1 MKYLLLLIALL
12 VLPAVAA
19 ATVQPDDFAYGRS
32 LSLTS
37 KGAVYRLNVP
47 REIYATVTRDDL
59 GDIRIFNKAD
69 MAVPHALR
77 RPQKAQEQ
85 LELLKSLPFFPLYR
99 QDDRTGQEGLSVRI
113 EKGLDGAV
121 IDVQSE
127 ENKDTDKQELTG
139 YIIDAREFEFRVDEL
154 DIAWQAEKTNNV
166 ATVALAFSQDLTHW
180 TTLVPQATLARM
192 EYSGHK
198 IRQTKIPV
206 QSQGGGY
213 LRLSWPTP
221 QSRITVEK
229 ITAIRKSKTP
239 DPVRSWATFPGA
251 SADNDQ
257 KSGVQAFEY
266 DSAAH
271 LPADRLR
278 LRFDDQNTL
287 VQAKVY
293 SRPHPDADWRLR
305 QSGLIYDLRFE
316 TETRIQN
323 TLAFGPTPDRY
334 WRVEIEEGTGAGPTD
349 IPIVELG
356 WLPHELLFVARGE
369 GPFMLAYG
377 SVRLEE
383 EALGSGSSDLLT
395 GIMGSDEESLIKEAT
410 LMPQTLLG
418 GPDRLMPEPPPPP
431 WRQWL
436 LWFVLVIGVGF
447 VAWMAIILGK
457 GMNKETD
464 SQTSP

>member
-1 MKYLLLLIALL
+1 MKYLLLLTALL
-12 VLPAVAA
+12 VLPSVAA
-19 ATVQPDDFAYGRS
+19 ATVQPDDFAYGRP

-47 REIYATVTRDDL
+47 RDIYATVTRDDL
-59 GDIRIFNKAD
+59 GDIRIFNKAG
-69 MAVPHALR
+69 MAVPHVLR
-77 RPQKAQEQ
+77 RPQKSKEQ
-85 LELLKSLPFFPLYR
+85 LEILKALPFFPLYR

-113 EKGLDGAV
+113 AKGLDGAV

-127 ENKDTDKQELTG
+127 ENKGDDAQELTG

-154 DIAWQAEKTNNV
+154 DIAWQSEKATNV

-192 EYSGHK
+192 EYSGHE

-206 QSQGGGY
+206 QAKGGGY

-221 QSRITVEK
+221 QNRITVEK

-239 DPVRSWATFPGA
+239 DPVRSWTTFQGA
-251 SADNDQ
+251 SAEDNQ
-257 KSGVQAFEY
+257 KPGIQAFDY

-271 LPADRLR
+271 MPADRLR
-278 LRFDDQNTL
+278 LGFDDQNTL
-287 VQAKVY
+287 VQARVY
-293 SRPHPDADWRLR
+293 SRPHPDADWRSR

-316 TETRIQN
+316 AETRIQN
-323 TLAFGPTPDRY
+323 TLTFEPTPDRY
-334 WRVEIEEGTGAGPTD
+334 WRVEIEEGTGGGLAN

-377 SVRLEE
+377 SVRLDE
-383 EALGSGSSDLLT
+383 EALVNGSSDLLT
-395 GIMGSDEESLIKEAT
+395 GIMGSDEQTLIKEAT

-418 GPDRLMPEPPPPP
+418 GPDRLIPEPPPPP

-436 LWFVLVIGVGF
+436 LWFVLVIGVGL
-447 VAWMAIILGK
+447 VAWMAINLSK
-457 GMNKETD
+457 GMNTEAD
-464 SQTSP
+464 SQTKP